1 MDSGKERGIM
11 TIVISL
17 TPKHPAAA
25 KKKLTQITRKIAL
38 YKQGDIFCIISFTLT
53 HSEVRLIF
61 HGTHLLLKWSFMLG
75 VK

>member
-17 TPKHPAAA
+17 TPEHQQQL
-25 KKKLTQITRKIAL
+25 KKELTQITRKIAL

-61 HGTHLLLKWSFMLG
+61 HAVYGTHLLLKW
-75 VK
+75 